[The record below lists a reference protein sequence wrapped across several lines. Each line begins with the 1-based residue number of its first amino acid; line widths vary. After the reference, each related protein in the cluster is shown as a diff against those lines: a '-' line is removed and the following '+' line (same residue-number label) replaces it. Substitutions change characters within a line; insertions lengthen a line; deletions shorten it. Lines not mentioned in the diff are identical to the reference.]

1 MFLGRMVFFRLHES
15 PRYLVH
21 AGRPQDA
28 VESLQ
33 SISRFNGSDIPIEL
47 EDVRDHHTMTVEG
60 DLSKYETLSPANSTT
75 AFATN
80 AIPDELISTSGN
92 PRIESAQASQSVIKH
107 YASTGES
114 PNLDARGNS
123 IPEQDVPSDES
134 PTEQPL
140 LKDVALSRNII
151 RSGRQRRDSTASG
164 RSSVYKEKVRRVLPR
179 WLRQP
184 LWAWWDRVMMVLAPE
199 WLRTTILMWSA
210 WFAMALGLSMVM
222 TIVVRPH

>member
-47 EDVRDHHTMTVEG
+47 EDVRDHHAITVEG
-60 DLSKYETLSPANSTT
+60 DLSKYETLSPANSTI

-80 AIPDELISTSGN
+80 AIPDELISTTGN
-92 PRIESAQASQSVIKH
+92 PRVESAQASQSVIKH

-114 PNLDARGNS
+114 PNLDSRGNS
-123 IPEQDVPSDES
+123 IPEQDVPSDS
-134 PTEQPL
+134 PTEHL
-140 LKDVALSRNII
+140 LKDVALPRNIL
-151 RSGRQRRDSTASG
+151 RSGRQRRDSSASR
-164 RSSVYKEKVRRVLPR
+164 RSSVYEEKVRRVLPR

-210 WFAMALGLSMVM
+210 WFAMALGLSMIM
-222 TIVVRPH
+222 TIVRPH